1 MNRVYHLPVCT
12 KLLLNESQCSTIGG
26 GTLYYQPVMNILDH
40 TKEARQAAPRYTRR
54 VQTVLT
60 ERQYELLLKLAEE
73 EGKPVSAMVREAV
86 EAQYLKNELHKQRQ
100 QALQDLFSLE
110 APVGAWEEMEKE
122 IIDGA
127 LGD

>member
-1 MNRVYHLPVCT
+1 
-12 KLLLNESQCSTIGG
+12 
-26 GTLYYQPVMNILDH
+26 
-40 TKEARQAAPRYTRR
+40 
-54 VQTVLT
+54 VLT
-60 ERQYELLLKLAEE
+60 ERQHDLLLKLAEQ

-86 EAQYLKNELHKQRQ
+86 EIQYLKGELRKQRR

-110 APVGAWEEMEKE
+110 APVGAWENMEKE